1 MSNTSRATNVSHMNL
16 TPVCQWS
23 FNRAHQFHHVSGDS
37 AELFRRPPADLS
49 RQHVSLIDDPRAT
62 WAGRLDRMFRGQNS
76 IEQSAAGEY
85 CLFHIAVAAQD
96 GAVRYIAGFAFRARS
111 ALPAASELEL
121 AAAAVLQV
129 VESER
134 AHATRFLHDIVAQSL
149 SGTGLQLELLQL
161 EIRARGAETLK
172 HAVEIQKSLEQV
184 LNLVRE
190 FSAPD

>member
-1 MSNTSRATNVSHMNL
+1 MSNTSRATKVSHTNL

-37 AELFRRPPADLS
+37 NGLFRRPAADLS
-49 RQHVSLIDDPRAT
+49 RQHVSVIDDPSAT
-62 WAGRLDRMFRGQNS
+62 WAARLDRMFLGAAS
-76 IEQSAAGEY
+76 LEQSAAGDY
-85 CLFHIAVAAQD
+85 ALFHVPVTAQD
-96 GAVRYIAGFAFRARS
+96 GSVQYIAGFAFPARS
-111 ALPAASELEL
+111 TLPAASELAL

-134 AHATRFLHDIVAQSL
+134 TRSTRFLHDIVAQSL

-161 EIRARGAETLK
+161 EIRAQGAETPK
-172 HAVEIQKSLEQV
+172 HAAEIQKSLEQV

-190 FSAPD
+190 FSAPE